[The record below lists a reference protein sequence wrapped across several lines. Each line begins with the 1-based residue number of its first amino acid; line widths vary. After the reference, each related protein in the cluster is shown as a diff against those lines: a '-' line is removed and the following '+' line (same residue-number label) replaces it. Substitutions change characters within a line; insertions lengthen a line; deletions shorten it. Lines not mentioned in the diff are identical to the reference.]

1 MWFDYITMMSN
12 ILDFNIHPLVAYLG
26 KEPKDFMKTDLIKYV
41 VNNGIRMIDFRYA
54 AHDGRLKTLSF
65 PVSSRV
71 YLDTVLSYGERID
84 GSSLFPFIEAGS
96 SDLYVIPRFCT
107 AYIDPFA
114 EIPTLGLLCAYFTKD
129 GLPLATSPQYTLEKA
144 HQVFHAKTGLSFE
157 AMGELEFYV
166 IDKAHD
172 LFVTENQKGYHE
184 STPYSKFYTFRNK
197 AMELISRAGGQIKYA
212 HSEVGNFTLDG
223 KIYEQNE
230 IEFLV
235 NPVQAAAD
243 QLLLAK
249 WILRTLAW
257 QQGLDISF
265 APKITEGKA
274 GSGMHFHTRL
284 IKDGKTVM
292 TERGHLSDNA
302 KRAIA
307 GYMKCAASLT
317 AFGNTNPVSYFR
329 LVPHQE
335 APTSICWGDRNR
347 SVLVRVPLGWLSTA
361 NMLATANPLEP
372 QMSQNIPDKQ
382 TVEIRSPDCSADIY
396 LMLAGLVH
404 AAKFGWESENTLDIA
419 EKTYVDVNIHDS
431 RNRAKMESL
440 EQLPT
445 SCYESAQV
453 LKNHRAIYE
462 ADGVFHPT
470 LIDGVISK
478 LEAYNDNNIRQEI
491 KENPARMMELV
502 RKFYHCG

>member
-1 MWFDYITMMSN
+1 MT
-12 ILDFNIHPLVAYLG
+12 DFNIHPLVGYTG
-26 KEPKDFMKTDLIKYV
+26 KSPKNFLKADIIKYV
-41 VNNGIRMIDFRYA
+41 INNGIRVIDFKYA

-65 PVSSRV
+65 PVSSYA
-71 YLDTVLSYGERID
+71 YLDNILSYGERID
-84 GSSLFPFIEAGS
+84 GSNIFPFIEAGS

-107 AYIDPFA
+107 AYLDPFA
-114 EIPTLGLLCAYFTKD
+114 EIPTLGLLCSYFTKD
-129 GLPLATSPQYTLEKA
+129 GLPLQSSPEYTLQKA
-144 HQVFHAKTGLSFE
+144 YQVFQDKTGLSFE

-166 IDKAHD
+166 IDNAPE
-172 LFVTENQKGYHE
+172 LFLSENQRGYHE
-184 STPYSKFYTFRNK
+184 SLPFSKFHAFRTK
-197 AMELISRAGGQIKYA
+197 AMDLIARAGGQIKYT

-235 NPVQAAAD
+235 NPAQMAAD

-249 WILRTLAW
+249 SILRTLAW
-257 QQGLDISF
+257 QQGLDLTF

-274 GSGMHFHTRL
+274 GSGMHFHTAL
-284 IKDGKTVM
+284 KKDGKSVM
-292 TERGHLSDNA
+292 TAAGGLSVEA

-347 SVLVRVPLGWLSTA
+347 SVLVRVPLGWRAKT
-361 NMLATANPLEP
+361 NMMVAVNPLEINEL
-372 QMSQNIPDKQ
+372 QELPDKQ
-382 TVEIRSPDCSADIY
+382 TVEMRSPDCSADVY
-396 LMLAGLVH
+396 LMLAGLIN
-404 AAKFGWESENTLDIA
+404 AAKLGFETEDALAIA
-419 EKTYVDVNIHDS
+419 EKTYVDVNIHDGKH
-431 RNRAKMESL
+431 REKMLAL

-453 LKNHRAIYE
+453 LKINRAIYE
-462 ADGVFHPT
+462 ADGIFHPV

-478 LEAYNDNNIRQEI
+478 LESYNDKHLRQEI
-491 KENPARMMELV
+491 KENPVQMMELV
-502 RKFYHCG
+502 KRYYHCG